1 MKISVNKSTFLNGI
15 FMPQKISEGNAS
27 IQPILSNIQI
37 SAQSDGKIICKATDM
52 STSVVSEFAGEVF
65 QPGTMTVNGKLLYQL
80 ASNLSGNEIE
90 IQKNDT
96 IVTIYSQ
103 KSHFEITSLRDDDY
117 PVFSFYDDNLYTSFE
132 AFILR
137 ELLDL
142 TLFSA
147 GTDESKPHLC
157 GVYFI
162 TDKNIAKTVAT
173 DGHKLALAEYPY
185 EGKFQVPA
193 GIIIPRKGV
202 TDIIKLLSDDNA
214 NIGLYYDKDNK
225 ILGIKSDST
234 KMNIKLVDSKFPP
247 YEQVIPQYKENR
259 LVVPK
264 DEFLQALKRI
274 SLLFDTSDSGVIMN
288 VEKDKVIM
296 SGIDTIK
303 GKGREEIEV
312 DYTGEPMQLAF
323 NIKFFEVI
331 INKIKGK
338 EYSMFLHSPKSPVL
352 FKPVDTTNFLAV
364 LMPIRID

>member
-37 SAQSDGKIICKATDM
+37 QAQSDGKIICKTTDM
-52 STSVVSEFAGEVF
+52 STSIVSEFNAEVF
-65 QPGTMTVNGKLLYQL
+65 QPRTMTVNGKLLYQL

-96 IVTIYSQ
+96 IVTIFSQ

-117 PVFSFYDDNLYTSFE
+117 PTFSFYEDSLYTSFE
-132 AFILR
+132 AFILK
-137 ELLDL
+137 EILDL

-185 EGKFQVPA
+185 EGKFQVPS

-202 TDIIKLLSDDNA
+202 TDIIKLLSDEHS

-225 ILGIKSDST
+225 IIGIKCENT

-247 YEQVIPQYKENR
+247 YEQVIPQYKDNK
-259 LVVPK
+259 VVIPK
-264 DEFLQALKRI
+264 DDFLQALKRI
-274 SLLFDTSDSGVIMN
+274 SLLFDTSDSGVIIN
-288 VEKDKVIM
+288 VEKDRIIM

-312 DYTGEPMQLAF
+312 DYVGEPIQLAF

-338 EYSMFLHSPKSPVL
+338 EFSMFMHTPKSPVL